1 MGLSYYLWN
10 AEEYGFDAP
19 AQHSTATY
27 RRRSV
32 LSGQLLLDLV
42 HNAFLLAGAL
52 GAGGV
57 GAAGVS
63 LLPVGAAGVSLLP
76 IGAAGRR
83 RGVLVVLV
91 ASGQLLFDLLLDS
104 LLPPSAHAVV
114 LRLKHETHG
123 LN

>member
-1 MGLSYYLWN
+1 MIKGRDTYSWIYLII
-10 AEEYGFDAP
+10 YGTLNITALTR
-19 AQHSTATY
+19 QHSHCTY
-27 RRRSV
+27 GRSV
-32 LSGQLLLDLV
+32 LSGQLLFDLV

-76 IGAAGRR
+76 VGAAGRR

-91 ASGQLLFDLLLDS
+91 ASGQLLLDLLLDS

-114 LRLKHETHG
+114 LRL
-123 LN
+123 